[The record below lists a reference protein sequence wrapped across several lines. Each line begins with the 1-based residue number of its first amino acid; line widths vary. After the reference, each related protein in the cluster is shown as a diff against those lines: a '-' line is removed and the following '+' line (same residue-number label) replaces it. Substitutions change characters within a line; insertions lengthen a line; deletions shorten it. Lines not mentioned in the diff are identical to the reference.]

1 MSHSHLNSF
10 PPLDPATDLDLLP
23 LPSDS
28 SGQVYQSTVP
38 LQNPGG
44 DRGAAALPLPHS
56 LLLRLPVGVGR
67 LEAASAQVLDESHL
81 AVVGVPHPSAGAGK
95 GKSCLE
101 ALSRVLGLA
110 ILLSCLSDPVLS
122 EIQADITDTDSSTWC
137 KYI

>member
-1 MSHSHLNSF
+1 MNSS
-10 PPLDPATDLDLLP
+10 PPLNADTDLDPLP

-44 DRGAAALPLPHS
+44 ERGPAALPLPYS
-56 LLLRLPVGVGR
+56 LLLHLPVGDGR

-95 GKSCLE
+95 G
-101 ALSRVLGLA
+101 
-110 ILLSCLSDPVLS
+110 
-122 EIQADITDTDSSTWC
+122 
-137 KYI
+137 